1 MEQVQVQQEITLT
14 AFDRCDSC
22 GAQAYVHVIGVTGD
36 LMFCGHH
43 YENIMNSPT
52 GYDSMMKFA
61 YQFVDERF
69 RLEENRLKD

>member
-1 MEQVQVQQEITLT
+1 MEQVQVRQEATLT
-14 AFDRCDSC
+14 ALDRCDSC
-22 GAQAYVHVIGVTGD
+22 GAQAYIHVIGVTGD

-43 YENIMNSPT
+43 YEKIMNSPT